1 MHATHWFLPW
11 ILSTYYD
18 LCVAQLSRRNIFFLF
33 FVSKMYSLFFGT
45 PSPDAI
51 TYVTDEKH
59 AVV

>member
-1 MHATHWFLPW
+1 MPLTGFLRGYCLLTTTFAW
-11 ILSTYYD
+11 RSLAGGT
-18 LCVAQLSRRNIFFLF
+18 FFFF